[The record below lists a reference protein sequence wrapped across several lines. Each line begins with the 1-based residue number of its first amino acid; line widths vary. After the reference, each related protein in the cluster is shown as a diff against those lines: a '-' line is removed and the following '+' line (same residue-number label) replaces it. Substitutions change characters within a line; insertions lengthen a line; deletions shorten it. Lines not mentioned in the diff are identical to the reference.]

1 MRERGV
7 IKVAYIC
14 HFSNQ
19 AVHSALPLRLSW
31 KDRLLL
37 RLRKKP
43 LTTDVED
50 SAIWNTN
57 AIEEMKKMRDEV
69 ELHVIAPYPYLAEP
83 TYEYVDDCVSYHFYR
98 DDDNLNSF
106 LQRNVIKFIKLS
118 YRRERKRIMSFIE
131 RIQPDV
137 VHIVGAENPYYS
149 LSALD
154 IPKNIPLIVQLQTL
168 LNDPSFEKNYMMGHE
183 YYEYRREIELDIL
196 RRADYIGT
204 SVKQFIELINKQ
216 LDSPRFLKVV
226 LALGEPVNVEVG
238 EKKFDFVYFA
248 ADIRKAADYAVEAF
262 ILASKTHPGITLDIV
277 GGYLPDFRQQLEA
290 RLAEHNLLSQV
301 TFEGKLPSHD
311 DVLKQ
316 IRYSRFAL
324 LPLKIDLVT
333 GTIRE
338 SMANGLPVV
347 TTVTPATP
355 DLNSKRECVLLSEKG
370 DYAAMAENMCRFLDD
385 EELANRLR
393 TNGGLYMEERVS
405 NATYVRTY
413 VDCYKAVLA
422 NKREGTAIPESLI
435 S

>member
-1 MRERGV
+1 MKEREAIR
-7 IKVAYIC
+7 VAYIC
-14 HFSNQ
+14 HFSNK
-19 AVHSALPLRLSW
+19 AVHDALPLRLSW

-43 LTTDVED
+43 VSTNVED

-57 AIEEMKKMRDEV
+57 AIEELKKLRDEI
-69 ELHVIAPYPYLAEP
+69 ELHVIAPYPFLAEP
-83 TYEYVDDCVSYHFYR
+83 TYEYEDDGVSYHFYR
-98 DDDNLNSF
+98 DDDNLGAF
-106 LQRNVIKFIKLS
+106 MQRNVFKFIKLS
-118 YRRERKRIMSFIE
+118 YRRERKRIMSYIE

-149 LSALD
+149 LAALD
-154 IPKNIPLIVQLQTL
+154 IPKDIPLIVQLQTL

-183 YYEYRREIELDIL
+183 YYEYRREIELAVI

-204 SVKQFIELINKQ
+204 SVAQFINLIKKQ

-226 LALGEPVNVEVG
+226 LALGEPVDVSVG

-262 ILASKTHPGITLDIV
+262 ILASESHPGITLDIV

-290 RLAEHNLLSQV
+290 RLAENNLLGQV
-301 TFEGKLPSHD
+301 TFEGKLPSHE
-311 DVLKQ
+311 DVLRQ
-316 IRYSRFAL
+316 IRFARFAL

-355 DLNSKRECVLLSEKG
+355 DLNSKRECVLLSERG
-370 DYAAMAENMCRFLDD
+370 DYAAMAANMCRLLDD
-385 EELANRLR
+385 EDLANNLR

-405 NATYVRTY
+405 NATYVQTY

-422 NKREGTAIPESLI
+422 NKLEGIPIPESLV